1 MDLDEVE
8 AQQEIGQDWPWEQT
22 PIQCTKSDIGQ
33 FVSGK
38 IKK

>member
-22 PIQCTKSDIGQ
+22 PIRCTNNDIGQ